1 MTLQKSLSDTM
12 IQDEK
17 DVIRWQLLP
26 HCMTDWSGK
35 IKLYMSDVYF
45 ITILDGN
52 ILEGQFWYYAFSFY
66 QDPRFVVPVSKK
78 TTAFEFQPSKN

>member
-12 IQDEK
+12 IQD
-17 DVIRWQLLP
+17 DNDTIRWQLLP

-35 IKLYMSDVYF
+35 IKLYMSEVYL
-45 ITILDGN
+45 ITLLDGHL
-52 ILEGQFWYYAFSFY
+52 IEGQFWYYAFSFY
-66 QDPRFVVPVSKK
+66 QDLRFVVPVSKK